1 MLRELETAF
10 KNSALAG
17 DVDAAA
23 TLVRTDEISAED
35 RIAVYTNNIVGSL
48 IEVLEN
54 TFPAIRR
61 HVGEEN
67 FAVVAGAFVRAKPP
81 ARPQLDLFGAG
92 FADFLEGFEPAREN
106 LPWLPD
112 VARLEWAFHDSYF
125 ATDALRFDPATLGE
139 AAPDDY
145 LGLTFAPHPAARA
158 VASAYPIHA
167 IWQAESLADVAE
179 TGYQAIV
186 ARPELDVA
194 AYDADAGT
202 YLLYTALAT
211 GQTLGDAAMVAQSE
225 DEDFELQGAL
235 VRLIEWGVFRAA

>member
-10 KNSALAG
+10 RAGALAG
-17 DVDAAA
+17 ETAAA
-23 TLVRTDEISAED
+23 TALVREDGIPAGD

-67 FAVVAGAFVRAKPP
+67 FAVAAGAFVRAHPP
-81 ARPQLDLFGAG
+81 ARPQLDLFGAE
-92 FADFLEGFEPAREN
+92 FAAFLDGFEPAREN

-112 VARLEWAFHDSYF
+112 VARLEWACHDSYF
-125 ATDALRFDPATLGE
+125 APDAPRFDPAALGD
-139 AAPDDY
+139 AGPDDY
-145 LGLTFAPHPAARA
+145 LGLTFAPHPATRA
-158 VASAYPIHA
+158 VASAYPVHA
-167 IWQAESLADVAE
+167 IWQAGSLAEVGE

-194 AYDADAGT
+194 AHDTDAGT
-202 YLLYTALAT
+202 YLLFTALAA
-211 GQTLGDAAMVAQSE
+211 GQTLGDAAMVAQVE
-225 DEDFELQGAL
+225 DDDFDLQGAL